1 MKVSTKNIWLGRFYS
16 LFRGVLL
23 IGLSFVIL
31 YPLLLK
37 LAISLRSAED
47 ILDSSIIL
55 LPKHFTLYNLTN
67 VMEVMNYGK
76 AFVNTLLICTLS
88 GLLHVFSCTLI
99 AYSLAKFQFPG
110 KKLVYMAVVL
120 TFFVPP
126 QLLSVPIYTV
136 FRNFDLFG
144 LLQAVGGRGLNLLDK
159 PVSLL
164 LLYGTANA
172 LKSGLYVYLL
182 IQFFRNMP
190 RELDEAAAVDGASN
204 TRVLLSVALPNARV
218 MLVTVFLFTFVWQ
231 WTDLQYASMFFK
243 NFEVLSTKL
252 SVVGQSYALF
262 LQAQGTLST
271 PLQVSQIV
279 SAGSIVFLLPLLVLY
294 LFCNRFFVQGIERSG
309 IVG

>member
-1 MKVSTKNIWLGRFYS
+1 MKASTKNLWLKRTYS
-16 LFRGVLL
+16 LFRAVLL

-37 LAISLRSAED
+37 VAISLRSAED

-55 LPKHFTLYNLTN
+55 LPKHYTFNNLAN
-67 VMEVMNYGK
+67 VMDTMNYWK
-76 AFVNTLLICTLS
+76 AFGNTVLICTLS
-88 GLLHVFSCTLI
+88 GLLHVFSCTLV

-110 KKLVYMAVVL
+110 KKLVYVAVIL

-136 FRNFDLFG
+136 FKNFDLFG
-144 LLQAVGGRGLNLLDK
+144 FLQAVMGKGLNLLDK

-172 LKSGLYVYLL
+172 LKSGLYIYLL

-204 TRVLLSVALPNARV
+204 TRTLLSIALPNAKV

-231 WTDLQYASMFFK
+231 WTDLQYAAMFFQ

-252 SVVGQSYALF
+252 SVVGQSYALY
-262 LQAQGTLST
+262 LQSQGTLST
-271 PLQVSQIV
+271 PLQISQIV
-279 SAGSIVFLLPLLVLY
+279 SAGSIVFLIPLLILY